1 MLARGPGSHCD
12 ACPWA
17 ARGQHAQVPHADT
30 AQPAGETKPVRVPEC
45 SAWSV
50 SHQHSQLIR
59 TFSLLSF
66 HTLISTHA
74 DRGIFKKIPVQMN
87 SFFRSNAVFLIA
99 PPTHPWV
106 TNILCSIPCVG

>member
-1 MLARGPGSHCD
+1 MLARGPGSHRD

-74 DRGIFKKIPVQMN
+74 DRGIF
-87 SFFRSNAVFLIA
+87 
-99 PPTHPWV
+99 
-106 TNILCSIPCVG
+106 